1 MCFKPRN
8 QQQKKK
14 GTDMPDQN
22 QARNQ
27 AAKPQQQQMQ
37 QPNTVGYYILDFSKM
52 NFIWVVKIFKKISW
66 FIFEFGLSP
75 EISCNDQ
82 QFQISYRRYLP
93 NYFST
98 TLMPE
103 FRPKLVEGK
112 LQQYLDS
119 ILLTWN
125 YTFFDP

>member
-37 QPNTVGYYILDFSKM
+37 QPNTVGYYILDFSKI
-52 NFIWVVKIFKKISW
+52 NFIWGVKIFKK
-66 FIFEFGLSP
+66 
-75 EISCNDQ
+75 
-82 QFQISYRRYLP
+82 FQR
-93 NYFST
+93 
-98 TLMPE
+98 
-103 FRPKLVEGK
+103 
-112 LQQYLDS
+112 
-119 ILLTWN
+119 
-125 YTFFDP
+125 

>member
-8 QQQKKK
+8 QQQKK

-52 NFIWVVKIFKKISW
+52 LF
-66 FIFEFGLSP
+66 
-75 EISCNDQ
+75 
-82 QFQISYRRYLP
+82 YLGG
-93 NYFST
+93 
-98 TLMPE
+98 E
-103 FRPKLVEGK
+103 K
-112 LQQYLDS
+112 
-119 ILLTWN
+119 
-125 YTFFDP
+125 FF